1 MGGNCYACTK
11 PAERACTHCGRLF
24 CLDHGKVGVTQVAVC
39 GACLSVEKRTW
50 AIVLLAALGGV
61 ILWGLYSLFK

>member
-1 MGGNCYACTK
+1 MGGICYACAK

-39 GACLSVEKRTW
+39 GACLAEQKRVW
-50 AIVLLAALGGV
+50 PIMIAVVVAWFLLWL
-61 ILWGLYSLFK
+61 LYRAVR